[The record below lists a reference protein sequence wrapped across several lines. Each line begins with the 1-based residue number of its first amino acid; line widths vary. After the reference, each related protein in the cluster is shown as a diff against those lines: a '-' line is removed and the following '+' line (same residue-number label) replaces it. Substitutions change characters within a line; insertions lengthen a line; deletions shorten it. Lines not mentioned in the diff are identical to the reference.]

1 MYMYAHTKQNHVC
14 LKAYIKL
21 NTCMISDRTAF
32 NVVVLGYEGM
42 QKILHFFF
50 TFLAVSVCF
59 AVIVFAVRRNEL
71 FFGKAFTLHF
81 AYGFSIFGM
90 LATATAGL
98 FFVLELRKIKWKFY
112 YFPKPRILFA
122 VVTFD
127 IHFSLKIL
135 LFALY
140 MQRKAYCVTLLYNG
154 RWVWKTV

>member
-1 MYMYAHTKQNHVC
+1 MYMYTHTKQNHVC

-21 NTCMISDRTAF
+21 NTCMISDRAAF

-50 TFLAVSVCF
+50 FIFLGVSVFF

-127 IHFSLKIL
+127 IHFSLKKTFICFVYATQSIL
-135 LFALY
+135 
-140 MQRKAYCVTLLYNG
+140 CNIV
-154 RWVWKTV
+154 V